1 MRAQRENRV
10 KASFGGKAPLCTS
23 FRVYAKA
30 GANPEAPSRCDHV
43 AAVPWLGGLT
53 LLAINAVAATEDS
66 LASIAGDDG
75 PFWLDGPFCRA
86 LSP

>member
-30 GANPEAPSRCDHV
+30 GANPEVPSRCDHV

-53 LLAINAVAATEDS
+53 LLAINGAGMSVGKAV
-66 LASIAGDDG
+66 
-75 PFWLDGPFCRA
+75 RRQ
-86 LSP
+86 

>member
-30 GANPEAPSRCDHV
+30 GRIPTLCLV
-43 AAVPWLGGLT
+43 AKLST
-53 LLAINAVAATEDS
+53 DR
-66 LASIAGDDG
+66 
-75 PFWLDGPFCRA
+75 RA
-86 LSP
+86 LRALRREFLGMLHFVCCLILLRGL

>member
-30 GANPEAPSRCDHV
+30 GANTEVPSRCDHV

-53 LLAINAVAATEDS
+53 LLAINAAVF
-66 LASIAGDDG
+66 IAK
-75 PFWLDGPFCRA
+75 PKRE
-86 LSP
+86 LSYMM

>member
-30 GANPEAPSRCDHV
+30 GPNPEVPSRCDHV
-43 AAVPWLGGLT
+43 ATVPWLGGL
-53 LLAINAVAATEDS
+53 
-66 LASIAGDDG
+66 
-75 PFWLDGPFCRA
+75 
-86 LSP
+86 